1 MRIGILCYPTHG
13 GSGVVATELGKCL
26 AKWGHEIHFISYQQP
41 FRLQGY
47 HPGIFYHE
55 VEVPNY
61 PLFKY
66 QPYDLALVNKIVSV
80 VREKNLDIIHAH
92 YAIPHSACAYLA
104 REIIGREKLKL
115 VTTLH
120 GTDITLVGSDPSFR
134 EITTFS
140 IRESDAVTAV
150 SRSLQKE
157 TLDYFPGCSKPLH
170 IPNFIDTE
178 QYFPLNSMS
187 KSSKSRVIC
196 SFPSGKE
203 KVLLHI
209 SNFRPVKRV
218 HDVIEVFYRVQKEIP
233 SQLLLVGDG
242 VEKYRVA
249 VLAEELGLK
258 DKVTFLGVQDDV
270 LPVLH
275 EADLF
280 LLTSEKESF
289 GLAILEAM
297 ACGVPVVASNV
308 GGIPEVAEDGRTSFL
323 YDVGDVESM
332 AWGCVR
338 LLTQRELYKEFCMQS
353 RERAAQKFHRDKI
366 VKLYEEVYLSV
377 TGQKKA

>member
-1 MRIGILCYPTHG
+1 MKIGILCYPTHG
-13 GSGVVATELGKCL
+13 GSGVVATEMGKCL
-26 AKWGHEIHFISYQQP
+26 ANWGHELHFITYQQP
-41 FRLQGY
+41 FRLYNY
-47 HPGIFYHE
+47 HPAIFYHE

-61 PLFKY
+61 PLFKH

-80 VREKNLDIIHAH
+80 TREKNLDIIHAH
-92 YAIPHSACAYLA
+92 YAIPHSTCAYLA
-104 REIIGREKLKL
+104 RQIVGRENLKL

-120 GTDITLVGSDPSFR
+120 GTDITLVGSDPSFK

-157 TLDYFPGCSKPLH
+157 TLEHFPGCPKPLF

-178 QYFPLNSMS
+178 KYLPMHSMKES
-187 KSSKSRVIC
+187 KVVC
-196 SFPSGKE
+196 SFPSGDVKM
-203 KVLLHI
+203 LLHI

-218 HDVIEVFYRVQKEIP
+218 QDVIRVFERVQEEIP
-233 SQLLLVGDG
+233 CQLVMVGDG
-242 VEKYRVA
+242 VEKYRAARLV
-249 VLAEELGLK
+249 EELGLK

-270 LPVLH
+270 LSVLH

-297 ACGVPVVASNV
+297 ACGVPVVATNA
-308 GGIPEVAEDGRTSFL
+308 GGVPEVVENGRTGFL

-332 AWGCVR
+332 ARGCLK
-338 LLTQRELYKEFCMQS
+338 LLTQKELYKGFCLRS
-353 RERAAQKFHRDKI
+353 RERAVQKFQRDKI
-366 VKLYEEVYLSV
+366 VKLYEEVYFSV
-377 TGQKKA
+377 LGQD